1 MTISVRQTEG
11 FTILDA
17 KGKITIGAGD
27 VELREAIQG
36 ALDAGAQKILVNL
49 EKVSTIDSSGIG
61 ELVSAYTSAT
71 NKGAQ
76 LALVHLP
83 PKVQDIL
90 QITQLVTVFD
100 VYDDEAE
107 AISSMG

>member
-1 MTISVRQTEG
+1 MDISVRQTGG

-27 VELREAIQG
+27 VALREAIQG
-36 ALDAGAQKILVNL
+36 
-49 EKVSTIDSSGIG
+49 SDSSGIG
-61 ELVSAYTSAT
+61 ELVSAYTSAS
-71 NKGAQ
+71 NRGAK
-76 LALVHLP
+76 LALISLP

-100 VYDDEAE
+100 IFDNEDE
-107 AISSMG
+107 AISAMA